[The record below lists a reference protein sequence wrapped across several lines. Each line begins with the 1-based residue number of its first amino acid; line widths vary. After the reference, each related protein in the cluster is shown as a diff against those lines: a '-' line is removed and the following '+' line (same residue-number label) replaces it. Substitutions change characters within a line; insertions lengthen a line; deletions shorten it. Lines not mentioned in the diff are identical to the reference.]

1 MTKRR
6 KFFFIFCFIIIDAI
20 LVVGF
25 LIIRDATSLSKLDNE
40 MSIIYKK
47 DITKDRYNTKLKSN
61 GGYAVVEKTI
71 KDYLDY
77 YAVNIQK
84 LSQMLDDPKL
94 AEMLSYDNY
103 SKDGPN
109 FNESLKYLEDNKKS
123 FNKIVDELLEN
134 MNDDNIN
141 KRIFDKT
148 NDSYYISLYKDI
160 MFSDEMS
167 DELNNIN
174 DLLNNVKTDAND
186 IYDTCITVL
195 NYLKVYQG
203 EWTLED
209 GEIKFKT
216 QDMYDYYTGLV
227 NKVKKDE

>member
-1 MTKRR
+1 MTKRK

-25 LIIRDATSLSKLDNE
+25 LVIRDATSLSKLDNE

-71 KDYLDY
+71 KEYLDY

-94 AEMLSYDNY
+94 SEMLSYDNY
-103 SKDGPN
+103 GKDGPN
-109 FNESLKYLEDNKKS
+109 FNESIKYLEENKES

-134 MNDDNIN
+134 MNEDNIN
-141 KRIFDKT
+141 KRILDK
-148 NDSYYISLYKDI
+148 NDDSYYISLYKDI

-167 DELNNIN
+167 DELDNIN

>member
-1 MTKRR
+1 MTKRK

-25 LIIRDATSLSKLDNE
+25 LVIRDATSLSKLDNE

-134 MNDDNIN
+134 MNEDNIN
-141 KRIFDKT
+141 KRILDK
-148 NDSYYISLYKDI
+148 NDDSYYISLYKDI

-167 DELNNIN
+167 DELDNIN

-195 NYLKVYQG
+195 NYLKVY
-203 EWTLED
+203 
-209 GEIKFKT
+209 
-216 QDMYDYYTGLV
+216 
-227 NKVKKDE
+227 

>member
-1 MTKRR
+1 MTKRK

-25 LIIRDATSLSKLDNE
+25 LVIRDATSLSKLDNE

-47 DITKDRYNTKLKSN
+47 DITNDRYNTKLKSN
-61 GGYAVVEKTI
+61 GGYAVVEKAI

-134 MNDDNIN
+134 MNEDNIS
-141 KRIFDKT
+141 KRILEKT
-148 NDSYYISLYKDI
+148 DDSYYISLYKDI

>member
-1 MTKRR
+1 MTKRK

-25 LIIRDATSLSKLDNE
+25 LVIRDATSLSKLDNE

-134 MNDDNIN
+134 MNEDNIS
-141 KRIFDKT
+141 KRILEKT
-148 NDSYYISLYKDI
+148 DDSYYISLYKDI

>member
-25 LIIRDATSLSKLDNE
+25 LVIRDATSLSKLDNE

-61 GGYAVVEKTI
+61 DGYAVVEKTI
-71 KDYLDY
+71 KEYLDY

-94 AEMLSYDNY
+94 SEMLSYDNY
-103 SKDGPN
+103 GKDGPN
-109 FNESLKYLEDNKKS
+109 FNESIKYLEENKES

-134 MNDDNIN
+134 MNEDNIN
-141 KRIFDKT
+141 KRILDK
-148 NDSYYISLYKDI
+148 NDDSYYISLYKDI

-167 DELNNIN
+167 DELDNIN

>member
-1 MTKRR
+1 MTKRK

-25 LIIRDATSLSKLDNE
+25 LVIRDATSLSKLDNE

-47 DITKDRYNTKLKSN
+47 DITNDRYNTKLKSN

-134 MNDDNIN
+134 MNEDNIS
-141 KRIFDKT
+141 KRILEKT
-148 NDSYYISLYKDI
+148 DDSYYISLYKDI

>member
-20 LVVGF
+20 LVVDF
-25 LIIRDATSLSKLDNE
+25 LVIRDATSLSKLDNE

-47 DITKDRYNTKLKSN
+47 DITNDRYNTKLKSN

-134 MNDDNIN
+134 MNEDNIS
-141 KRIFDKT
+141 KRILEKT

-167 DELNNIN
+167 DELDNIN

>member
-25 LIIRDATSLSKLDNE
+25 LVIRDATSLSKLDNE

-134 MNDDNIN
+134 MNEDNIN

>member
-1 MTKRR
+1 MTKRK

-25 LIIRDATSLSKLDNE
+25 LVIRDATSLSKLDNE

-134 MNDDNIN
+134 MNEDNIS
-141 KRIFDKT
+141 KRILEKT
-148 NDSYYISLYKDI
+148 DDSYYISLYKDI

-203 EWTLED
+203 EWALED

>member
-1 MTKRR
+1 MTKRK

-25 LIIRDATSLSKLDNE
+25 LVIRDATSLSKLDNE

-134 MNDDNIN
+134 MNEDNIN

>member
-1 MTKRR
+1 MTKRK

-25 LIIRDATSLSKLDNE
+25 LVIRDATSLSKLDNE

-47 DITKDRYNTKLKSN
+47 DITNDRYNTKLKSN

-94 AEMLSYDNY
+94 SEMLSYDNY

-134 MNDDNIN
+134 MNEDNIS
-141 KRIFDKT
+141 KRILEKT
-148 NDSYYISLYKDI
+148 DDSYYISLYKDI